1 MANLLELRHVSKTY
15 SRGLI
20 NAKSTVALQDISLT
34 LKEDEPTIMTV
45 AGESGSGKTTLAML
59 LLGFITPTTGQIIY
73 RGKDITTLEGEDRLA
88 FRREVQAVFQD
99 PFAVFNPFYT
109 VDHLLTVP
117 IKQFKLAKT
126 PAEARAKMDEA
137 LKAVG
142 LRPEDVLG
150 RFPHQLSG
158 GQRQRINV
166 ARALLLEQ
174 DGVAADEVIMDADR
188 ARAAGLTSTVIVPVG
203 NLAPQGSV
211 VKATAIDSSVIDA
224 DGVYRHRGRARVFTS
239 ERAAIQAVKGQTQP
253 PVQPGDIMVLIGI
266 GPQGT
271 GMVETAQITSALK
284 YLEWGKQVTLLTD
297 GRFSGFSTGACIGH
311 IGPEALAGGA
321 IGKVRDGDW
330 IEVILDRHQLEGT
343 IRLVGT
349 VDGLLTADAA
359 QALLDSRE
367 PHPDLHQHPRLPDDT
382 RLWAALQEASG
393 GTWAGCVYDVDKII
407 TVLKA
412 GLNALQA
419 ETER

>member
-1 MANLLELRHVSKTY
+1 
-15 SRGLI
+15 
-20 NAKSTVALQDISLT
+20 
-34 LKEDEPTIMTV
+34 
-45 AGESGSGKTTLAML
+45 
-59 LLGFITPTTGQIIY
+59 
-73 RGKDITTLEGEDRLA
+73 
-88 FRREVQAVFQD
+88 
-99 PFAVFNPFYT
+99 
-109 VDHLLTVP
+109 
-117 IKQFKLAKT
+117 
-126 PAEARAKMDEA
+126 
-137 LKAVG
+137 
-142 LRPEDVLG
+142 
-150 RFPHQLSG
+150 
-158 GQRQRINV
+158 
-166 ARALLLEQ
+166 
-174 DGVAADEVIMDADR
+174 
-188 ARAAGLTSTVIVPVG
+188 
-203 NLAPQGSV
+203 
-211 VKATAIDSSVIDA
+211 
-224 DGVYRHRGRARVFTS
+224 
-239 ERAAIQAVKGQTQP
+239 
-253 PVQPGDIMVLIGI
+253 MVLIGI